1 MVATTDSGIVVVAA
15 SRGSQVAVS
24 PEPPD
29 SPQQQSSS
37 RAEGEGRGGL
47 TAAAVHSSAL
57 DAVSSVYA
65 RVTDSDPA
73 RMPTPTSSADAA
85 AAGGDDDDGEPP
97 PTRRGGMARPGAAK
111 GVRVASWSNEV
122 TGGGGAADGAGGD
135 GGDGSGGGDS
145 GLGGEAEE
153 LLRMVDEAF
162 LLAKRSHE
170 SEAAL
175 DALRRQCNDEAAAE
189 VSTSDAAAAGAAD
202 DAAAEAGGKAGAG
215 VLLLSSSVTP
225 RVVTPRGGTRPQL
238 DPEGVARVD
247 SYKQAGRQ
255 HLKPRVP
262 PPPAPRSNAAPHAAP
277 TLPDRAA
284 FFAPRAPPTSR
295 GAPSRAPR
303 PPPPPDTGAL
313 EILPGLPAPSPTPPP
328 TAARADGLS
337 ARDARPTTSPPSVA
351 SPRAHYDFDFVAGLH
366 DQAA

>member
-1 MVATTDSGIVVVAA
+1 
-15 SRGSQVAVS
+15 
-24 PEPPD
+24 
-29 SPQQQSSS
+29 
-37 RAEGEGRGGL
+37 
-47 TAAAVHSSAL
+47 
-57 DAVSSVYA
+57 
-65 RVTDSDPA
+65 
-73 RMPTPTSSADAA
+73 
-85 AAGGDDDDGEPP
+85 
-97 PTRRGGMARPGAAK
+97 
-111 GVRVASWSNEV
+111 
-122 TGGGGAADGAGGD
+122 
-135 GGDGSGGGDS
+135 
-145 GLGGEAEE
+145 
-153 LLRMVDEAF
+153 MVDEAF

-175 DALRRQCNDEAAAE
+175 DALRRQCNDAAQ
-189 VSTSDAAAAGAAD
+189 VPTSDA
-202 DAAAEAGGKAGAG
+202 AAAEAGGKAGGG

-238 DPEGVARVD
+238 DAEGVARVD

-262 PPPAPRSNAAPHAAP
+262 PPPAPRANTAPHPAP

-303 PPPPPDTGAL
+303 PQPPPDMGAL
-313 EILPGLPAPSPTPPP
+313 EILPRLSAPSPSTPP
-328 TAARADGLS
+328 TAARADDLS

-351 SPRAHYDFDFVAGLH
+351 SPRAHYDFDFVVGLH

>member
-1 MVATTDSGIVVVAA
+1 MVATTDSGVVVVAA
-15 SRGSQVAVS
+15 SSGSQVAVS
-24 PEPPD
+24 PELPD

-57 DAVSSVYA
+57 AAVSSVYA
-65 RVTDSDPA
+65 RVTESDPA
-73 RMPTPTSSADAA
+73 RVPTPTSSTAAAAAA
-85 AAGGDDDDGEPP
+85 AAGDGEPP

-111 GVRVASWSNEV
+111 GVRVASWSDEV
-122 TGGGGAADGAGGD
+122 TGGGPAAHGAGGD
-135 GGDGSGGGDS
+135 GGDGSGGRDD
-145 GLGGEAEE
+145 GLGSGAEE

-170 SEAAL
+170 SETAL
-175 DALRRQCNDEAAAE
+175 DALRRQCNDATAAE
-189 VSTSDAAAAGAAD
+189 VSTSDAAAAGAAGD
-202 DAAAEAGGKAGAG
+202 PAAEAGGQSGE
-215 VLLLSSSVTP
+215 LELLSSSVTP
-225 RVVTPRGGTRPQL
+225 RVITPRGGTRPQL
-238 DPEGVARVD
+238 DAEGVARVD

-262 PPPAPRSNAAPHAAP
+262 PPPAPRANTAPHPAP

-303 PPPPPDTGAL
+303 PQPPPDMGAL
-313 EILPGLPAPSPTPPP
+313 EILPRLSAPSPSTPP
-328 TAARADGLS
+328 TAARADDLS

-351 SPRAHYDFDFVAGLH
+351 SPRAHYDFDFVVGLH